1 VNHLPARGEAVG
13 SRADAHLA
21 AAAFFGVC
29 LLVGTALSGMLSAG
43 PPFPAGVRAAVGER
57 EGGMPDVR
65 GRVPAAAPAPAFRGA
80 DPTDPG
86 QAPPSRALDINRAD
100 AADLQ
105 ALPGIG
111 PVLARRIVAHREAH
125 GPFRDPADL
134 LHVSG
139 LGATRLARLHGLIR
153 TAEAP

>member
-1 VNHLPARGEAVG
+1 
-13 SRADAHLA
+13 
-21 AAAFFGVC
+21 
-29 LLVGTALSGMLSAG
+29 
-43 PPFPAGVRAAVGER
+43 
-57 EGGMPDVR
+57 
-65 GRVPAAAPAPAFRGA
+65 
-80 DPTDPG
+80 
-86 QAPPSRALDINRAD
+86 LDINRAD

-105 ALPGIG
+105 ALPSIG

-139 LGATRLARLHGLIR
+139 LGATRLARLRGLIR